1 MKGTHLLVQ
10 GLVFI
15 DATHFSPG
23 LALCGEGTRNFQNT
37 FYNQAIS
44 RFMQYNTFNC
54 QTLSKSHCPALSL
67 LQDATVSY
75 ISNYLIYKC
84 LTSTIEY
91 IT

>member
-23 LALCGEGTRNFQNT
+23 LALCGEGTWTFQNT

-44 RFMQYNTFNC
+44 RFMQYNMFNC
-54 QTLSKSHCPALSL
+54 
-67 LQDATVSY
+67 
-75 ISNYLIYKC
+75 
-84 LTSTIEY
+84 
-91 IT
+91 